1 MFGLFELTIEQ
12 EKEFLKQKLKPG
24 EFKITIDSD
33 KCFAVEIPVKQRSIE
48 LKLNSYKKGSIV
60 VDIIDPF
67 GMIRIPRKTFHKKE
81 SIEIFLMDSLRTI
94 LINSKLT

>member
-1 MFGLFELTIEQ
+1 MFGLFTASLEEA
-12 EKEFLKQKLKPG
+12 KEFLLSKLKPG
-24 EFKITIDSD
+24 EFKVTIDSD

-81 SIEIFLMDSLRTI
+81 SIEIFLMESLRTI